1 MPIPN
6 LTSAWSTSIPLQAG
20 DVVQNQT
27 RDLIEVIALDPATD
41 AATLRL
47 PAMTGAITVERAVNI
62 RARMVGRRKTG
73 VLNIVRGF

>member
-1 MPIPN
+1 MPTPN
-6 LTSAWSTSIPLQAG
+6 LTAAWSNAIALQAG
-20 DVVQNQT
+20 DIVQNQT
-27 RDLIEVIALDPATD
+27 RDLIEVIVGDPATD

-47 PAMTGAITVERAVNI
+47 PAMTGAITVEKAVSI